1 MKFTS
6 NRPLWLLCA
15 SVVQDSCKK
24 PKWHH
29 HSRYQMEE
37 LWIWA
42 VGFKWRHRNPSR
54 VHLMTTPLGNQLSFR
69 TFCWLQIALLFPYY
83 WRAGLPPS
91 TTSRTAHHSWKSEC
105 SSARHTSFGKTYFMS
120 SQCPFRKCK
129 MHLLKIHLLRLD
141 HKDAGCLSHLAV
153 HLNVHYLKK
162 HFEDYFVPLSL

>member
-83 WRAGLPPS
+83 WRVGSLLLPPPALP
-91 TTSRTAHHSWKSEC
+91 T
-105 SSARHTSFGKTYFMS
+105 
-120 SQCPFRKCK
+120 
-129 MHLLKIHLLRLD
+129 IHEN
-141 HKDAGCLSHLAV
+141 LSVPLPDTLHLAKLILWA
-153 HLNVHYLKK
+153 HNVHSGNARCIYWRYICL
-162 HFEDYFVPLSL
+162 DWTIRMQDAYPTLQYI